1 MINKNKKSKIFVFST
16 YECTAIEEYLEE
28 MAREGW
34 FLESISESRFKF
46 NKSEP
51 KNLKYSVEPV
61 SQVSTLDT
69 PDSNAAL
76 EYREYCEAA
85 GWKYICEKGKLQI
98 FYSEENSDL
107 LPIHTD
113 ENEKFKSVFKSSLL
127 EISLKLLLILL
138 LSFNMYNSIFN
149 GNISYILTSNLSLLS
164 VVLLSILIVMNI
176 VEVISF
182 ITWIIKAKIAINTGL
197 HIPYN
202 TLKQFKRKNIITKAI
217 NISMVFCFLIIL
229 LIDKSNFL
237 DASTSI
243 LLALLMILIIFI
255 VDILTKKFVQKAKYS
270 KRTNILIRSGSI
282 ILSFFLVIFVT
293 LNTIMGIAG
302 DGFIGDN
309 DISKTNLPLTLSDFK
324 LSNSK
329 STDLYINED
338 SSIIAKEIY
347 YSDYIGDNHLN
358 YSLFESDYG
367 FVISAMEKSSVKFE
381 TTFELEHNPNFVI
394 EKPLIIDDIKIYS
407 FDNNIKSFIFVS
419 NNKILNIN
427 NSLENVSNE
436 EFVQIILKNIF
447 NKNINLSSS

>member
-1 MINKNKKSKIFVFST
+1 MKNTKIKYFVFST

-46 NKSEP
+46 NKIEP

-61 SQVSTLDT
+61 YQVSTLDA
-69 PDSNAAL
+69 PDSNTAL
-76 EYREYCEAA
+76 KYREYRESL

-107 LPIHTD
+107 PPLHTN
-113 ENEKFKSVFKSSLL
+113 ENEKFKSVFKSSLF

-138 LSFNMYNSIFN
+138 LSFNIYNSIFN

-164 VVLLSILIVMNI
+164 VVLLSILIVMNT

-182 ITWIIKAKIAINTGL
+182 ITWSIKAKIAINNGL
-197 HIPYN
+197 PIPYN
-202 TLKQFKRKNIITKAI
+202 TLKQFKRKNVITKAI
-217 NISMVFCFLIIL
+217 NISMIFCLLVIL
-229 LIDKSNFL
+229 LIDKSTSS

-243 LLALLMILIIFI
+243 LLALLMILTIFI
-255 VDILTKKFVQKAKYS
+255 IDRLTKKFLQKTKYS

-282 ILSFFLVIFVT
+282 VFSFFLVIFVT

-302 DGFIGDN
+302 DSFIGEN
-309 DISKTNLPLTLSDFK
+309 GISKTNLPLTLSDFK

-329 STDLYINED
+329 SNDLYIYED

-347 YSDYIGDNHLN
+347 YSDYIDDKHLN
-358 YSLFESDYG
+358 YSLFESDYR

-381 TTFELEHNPNFVI
+381 TRFEKEHNPNFVI
-394 EKPLIIDDIKIYS
+394 KEPVIIDGIKIYS
-407 FDNNIKSFIFVS
+407 LDNNIKSFIFVS

-436 EFVQIILKNIF
+436 EFVKIILKNIF
-447 NKNINLSSS
+447 NKNINISNS